1 MAGPGPGTPGRGQA
15 GMADAIVPPGSSAIL
30 VGVSAYEYA
39 ELPPIRAARNSL
51 QAMRSML
58 TDPELCGWPRGQ
70 LRVIANP
77 LSAEELSAEIAEVA
91 AATTGVL
98 LLYYV
103 GHGVLSADGELCL
116 SVTATHPDR
125 PEASGL
131 PWRALADTLRG
142 SPAHTRLSIL
152 DCCFGGQATAAGPE
166 SLAPIEG
173 GYTLAATGRDEPAAV
188 PQQDG
193 RDAACTSFT
202 AELRDLVAAGLP
214 SRAPWLTFGDLYPA
228 LRERLLAQDL
238 PAPSEQGSGAARE
251 FAFTAN
257 AALPGRPRRT
267 AAVATLGVQA
277 AVTPETRATPAP
289 PTAPTPPA
297 APATPAPRATP
308 EPAAAPAP
316 SAAVP
321 VAPDRA
327 QVDHL
332 VIEALRAAQS
342 VPESPPKAQA
352 LISVAT
358 AVRPGDP
365 DRAVRLVADAHRVA
379 QSIREA
385 EPRALAL
392 AGVTGPLAISN
403 AQTAESVAQSLPG
416 ESWKASALA
425 GVAATVAAGD
435 TKQAGRLIAD
445 AERDA
450 RSAGRPDQQATAL
463 AAVSAALAVIDPDH
477 GEEVAHSISAP
488 DQKASALASL
498 AEAVIGTDPDRAGR
512 LIADAERLARPLPGA
527 SARAP
532 ALASVGRVLAR
543 LDAPRASRLIADAE
557 RSAQSIPGT
566 DRKASALAAV
576 AGALAAVDP
585 SHAEKLAR
593 SITSI
598 AWQAA
603 ALAGVAAALATA
615 PAGDPAGT
623 APGLDGSVRRVGA

>member
-1 MAGPGPGTPGRGQA
+1 
-15 GMADAIVPPGSSAIL
+15 MADAIVPPGSSAIL

-58 TDPELCGWPRGQ
+58 ADPELCGWPRGQ

-103 GHGVLSADGELCL
+103 GHGVLSAGGELCL

-193 RDAACTSFT
+193 QDAACTSFT

-214 SRAPWLTFGDLYPA
+214 GRAPWLTFGDLYPA

-257 AALPGRPRRT
+257 AALPARPRRT
-267 AAVATLGVQA
+267 AAVATLGVRA
-277 AVTPETRATPAP
+277 AVTPETLATSAL
-289 PTAPTPPA
+289 
-297 APATPAPRATP
+297 PATPAPRANRTVGPP
-308 EPAAAPAP
+308 EP
-316 SAAVP
+316 V
-321 VAPDRA
+321 VPDRA

-332 VIEALRAAQS
+332 VTEALRAAQS

-365 DRAVRLVADAHRVA
+365 DRAARLVADAHRVA
-379 QSIREA
+379 QSIRDA

-392 AGVTGPLAISN
+392 SGVTGPLAISN
-403 AQTAESVAQSLPG
+403 AQNAESVAQSLPG

-425 GVAATVAAGD
+425 GVAATVAAGN

-450 RSAGRPDQQATAL
+450 RSVGRPDQQASAL

-512 LIADAERLARPLPGA
+512 LIADAERLARPVPGA

-543 LDAPRASRLIADAE
+543 LDAPPGQPAD
-557 RSAQSIPGT
+557 
-566 DRKASALAAV
+566 
-576 AGALAAVDP
+576 
-585 SHAEKLAR
+585 
-593 SITSI
+593 
-598 AWQAA
+598 
-603 ALAGVAAALATA
+603 
-615 PAGDPAGT
+615 
-623 APGLDGSVRRVGA
+623 RRRRTQRPVHPRNGP

>member
-1 MAGPGPGTPGRGQA
+1 MSAYVHGRARPGRPGRGRPT
-15 GMADAIVPPGSSAIL
+15 MADAIVPPGSSAIL

-39 ELPPIRAARNSL
+39 ELRPIRAARNSL

-58 TDPELCGWPRGQ
+58 ADPELCGWPRGQ

-77 LSAEELSAEIAEVA
+77 LSAEELKAEIAEVA

-103 GHGVLSADGELCL
+103 GHGVLSAGGELCL

-125 PEASGL
+125 PETSGL
-131 PWRALADTLRG
+131 PWRALASTLRG

-166 SLAPIEG
+166 SLAPMAG

-188 PQQDG
+188 PDPDGQDT
-193 RDAACTSFT
+193 ACTSFT

-214 SRAPWLTFGDLYPA
+214 GRAPWLTFGDLYPA
-228 LRERLLAQDL
+228 LRERLLAKDL

-257 AALPGRPRRT
+257 AALPARARRP

-277 AVTPETRATPAP
+277 A
-289 PTAPTPPA
+289 TPPA
-297 APATPAPRATP
+297 APAPPDTPAPPASRATP
-308 EPAAAPAP
+308 DPSKTAVTPATAAAAPAR
-316 SAAVP
+316 
-321 VAPDRA
+321 DRA
-327 QVDHL
+327 QINLL
-332 VIEALRAAQS
+332 VSDALRAAQS

-352 LISVAT
+352 LVAVAT
-358 AVRPGDP
+358 AVRSGDP
-365 DRAVRLVADAHRVA
+365 DRAARLVADAHRVA
-379 QSIREA
+379 QSIRDA

-435 TKQAGRLIAD
+435 PGDAVEASRLIAD

-450 RSAGRPDQQATAL
+450 RSVSRSDQQATAL

-477 GEEVAHSISAP
+477 AEEVAHSISAP

-532 ALASVGRVLAR
+532 ALASVGRVLAM

-585 SHAEKLAR
+585 SHAEQLAR
-593 SITSI
+593 SITSA

-615 PAGDPAGT
+615 
-623 APGLDGSVRRVGA
+623 

>member
-1 MAGPGPGTPGRGQA
+1 MAGPGPGTPGRGRA

-58 TDPELCGWPRGQ
+58 ADPELCGWPRGQ

-77 LSAEELSAEIAEVA
+77 LSAEELKAEIAEVA

-103 GHGVLSADGELCL
+103 GHGVLSAGGELCL

-131 PWRALADTLRG
+131 PWRALADSLRG

-152 DCCFGGQATAAGPE
+152 DCCFGGQATAAEPE

-173 GYTLAATGRDEPAAV
+173 GYTLAATGRDEAAAV

-193 RDAACTSFT
+193 RDGACTSFT

-214 SRAPWLTFGDLYPA
+214 GRAPWLTFGDLYPA

-257 AALPGRPRRT
+257 AALPARPRRP

-289 PTAPTPPA
+289 ATAPTPPA
-297 APATPAPRATP
+297 TPAP
-308 EPAAAPAP
+308 PAAPAPRAAPAP
-316 SAAVP
+316 SAAVS
-321 VAPDRA
+321 VVPDRA

-332 VIEALRAAQS
+332 VTEALRAAQS

-365 DRAVRLVADAHRVA
+365 DRAARLVADAHRVA
-379 QSIREA
+379 QSIRDA

-450 RSAGRPDQQATAL
+450 RSVGRPDQQATAL

-585 SHAEKLAR
+585 SHAEQLAR

>member
-1 MAGPGPGTPGRGQA
+1 MAGPGPEAPGPGRL

-58 TDPELCGWPRGQ
+58 ADPELCGWPRGQ

-77 LSAEELSAEIAEVA
+77 LSAEELKAEIAEVA

-103 GHGVLSADGELCL
+103 GHGVLSAGGELCL
-116 SVTATHPDR
+116 SVTATNPDR
-125 PEASGL
+125 PETSGL

-152 DCCFGGQATAAGPE
+152 DCCFGGQATTAGPE
-166 SLAPIEG
+166 SLAPIAG

-188 PQQDG
+188 PDRDG
-193 RDAACTSFT
+193 QDAACTSFT
-202 AELRDLVAAGLP
+202 AELRDLVAGGLP
-214 SRAPWLTFGDLYPA
+214 GRAPWLTFGDLYPA
-228 LRERLLAQDL
+228 LRERLLAKDL
-238 PAPSEQGSGAARE
+238 PAPSEQGAGAARE

-257 AALPGRPRRT
+257 AALPARARRP

-277 AVTPETRATPAP
+277 AAP
-289 PTAPTPPA
+289 PGAPT
-297 APATPAPRATP
+297 ATAGP
-308 EPAAAPAP
+308 
-316 SAAVP
+316 
-321 VAPDRA
+321 APDRA
-327 QVDHL
+327 QINHL
-332 VIEALRAAQS
+332 VTDALRAAQS

-352 LISVAT
+352 LVAVAT
-358 AVRPGDP
+358 AVRSGDP
-365 DRAVRLVADAHRVA
+365 DRAARLVADAHRVA
-379 QSIREA
+379 QSIRDA

-416 ESWKASALA
+416 ASWKASALA

-435 TKQAGRLIAD
+435 TGDGVEASRLIAD

-450 RSAGRPDQQATAL
+450 RSVSRPDQQATAL

-477 GEEVAHSISAP
+477 GEEVALSISAP

-532 ALASVGRVLAR
+532 ALASVGRVLAM

-585 SHAEKLAR
+585 SHAEQLAR
-593 SITSI
+593 SITSA

-615 PAGDPAGT
+615 
-623 APGLDGSVRRVGA
+623 

>member
-1 MAGPGPGTPGRGQA
+1 MAGPGPETPGPGRA

-58 TDPELCGWPRGQ
+58 ADPELCGWPRGQ

-77 LSAEELSAEIAEVA
+77 LSAEELKAEIAEVA

-103 GHGVLSADGELCL
+103 GHGVLSAGGELCL

-131 PWRALADTLRG
+131 PWRALAGTLRG

-152 DCCFGGQATAAGPE
+152 DCCFGGQATTAGPE
-166 SLAPIEG
+166 SLGPIVG
-173 GYTLAATGRDEPAAV
+173 GYTLAATVRDEPAAV
-188 PQQDG
+188 PDRDGQDT
-193 RDAACTSFT
+193 ACTSFT
-202 AELRDLVAAGLP
+202 AELRDLVGAGLP
-214 SRAPWLTFGDLYPA
+214 GRAPWLTFGDLYPV
-228 LRERLLAQDL
+228 LRERLLAKDL

-257 AALPGRPRRT
+257 AALPGRSRSRIPAASLGVRT
-267 AAVATLGVQA
+267 A
-277 AVTPETRATPAP
+277 P
-289 PTAPTPPA
+289 PPA
-297 APATPAPRATP
+297 GLPPARLPSVGRSTALAR
-308 EPAAAPAP
+308 AAAPAALEVAP
-316 SAAVP
+316 AVAAVP
-321 VAPDRA
+321 APVAPVRPDVDRA
-327 QVDHL
+327 QVDRL
-332 VIEALRAAQS
+332 VSEALRVANS

-352 LISVAT
+352 LLAVAS
-358 AVRPGDP
+358 AVRSDDPG
-365 DRAVRLVADAHRVA
+365 RAARLVADACRVA
-379 QSIREA
+379 ESIRDA
-385 EPRALAL
+385 ESRARALA
-392 AGVTGPLAISN
+392 AVSGPLAI
-403 AQTAESVAQSLPG
+403 ADAHAAETVAQSLP
-416 ESWKASALA
+416 EPAWKASALA
-425 GVAATVAAGD
+425 RVAATVAAGD
-435 TKQAGRLIAD
+435 AGRASQLIAD

-450 RSAGRPDQQATAL
+450 RSVPGGDQQASAL
-463 AAVSAALAVIDPDH
+463 ADVTAALAVIDPDRA
-477 GEEVAHSISAP
+477 EQVAQSIPAP
-488 DQKASALASL
+488 DQKASALAAL
-498 AEAVIGTDPDRAGR
+498 AEAVLGADPDRASR

-532 ALASVGRVLAR
+532 AMAAVAKVMAALDVTRATRV
-543 LDAPRASRLIADAE
+543 IADAE

-585 SHAEKLAR
+585 SHAEQLAR
-593 SITSI
+593 SITSA

-615 PAGDPAGT
+615 
-623 APGLDGSVRRVGA
+623 